1 MFCTNCG
8 ATISDDAKFC
18 PHCGEDLE
26 EVIEIL
32 KEVPRTSDISIAESD
47 FKISL
52 EGDAKAVYVVTKISN
67 EFNIIVHN
75 TSLYSIPDVKVQ
87 LSGSDLV
94 EVISGYSSYGTI
106 LSGQKVSTSFIILPK
121 YLGSFTLNAK
131 LQSGVGHS
139 LTFPIEV
146 RVKTAEDSR
155 VQITPVKDSRVPITT
170 AKYSKI
176 ASTSSRPPLSAN
188 QALAAL
194 IIVALVGLILMIG
207 GITSLIR
214 GGLTFNT
221 GITMII
227 IGFILLTIGSKG
239 QCCIFPCAMACGD
252 CGDCDCDC

>member
-18 PHCGEDLE
+18 PHCGVDLE
-26 EVIEIL
+26 EIIEII
-32 KEVPRTSDISIAESD
+32 KEVPSTSDISIAESD
-47 FKISL
+47 FKIFL
-52 EGDAKAVYVVTKISN
+52 EGDAKSVYVVTKISN

-75 TSLYSIPDVKVQ
+75 TSPYSIPDIKVQ

-94 EVISGYSSYGTI
+94 EVISGHNSYGTI

-146 RVKTAEDSR
+146 RVKTAEDLR
-155 VQITPVKDSRVPITT
+155 VLKTTEKDTRVPIAPVKD
-170 AKYSKI
+170 SKI

-188 QALAAL
+188 QALAPF

-207 GITSLIR
+207 GITSLIK

-227 IGFILLTIGSKG
+227 IGFILLIIGSKG
-239 QCCIFPCAMACGD
+239 QCCIFPCAMACDG